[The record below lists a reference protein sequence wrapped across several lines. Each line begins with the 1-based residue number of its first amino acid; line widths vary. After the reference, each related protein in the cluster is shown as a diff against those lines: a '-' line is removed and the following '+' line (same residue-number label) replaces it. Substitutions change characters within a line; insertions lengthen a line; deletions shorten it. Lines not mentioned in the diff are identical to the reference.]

1 MMAKEKAKLE
11 TTLESI
17 FHDTVVKKNGAA
29 AGSEATENRMNEL
42 KLLEL
47 AVAES

>member
-1 MMAKEKAKLE
+1 MIRL
-11 TTLESI
+11 L
-17 FHDTVVKKNGAA
+17 KKNGAA